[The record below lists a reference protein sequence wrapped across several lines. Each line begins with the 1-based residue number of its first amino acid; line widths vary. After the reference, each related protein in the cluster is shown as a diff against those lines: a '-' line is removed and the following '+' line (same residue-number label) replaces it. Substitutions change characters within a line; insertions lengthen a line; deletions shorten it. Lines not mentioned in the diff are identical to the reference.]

1 MQRQNSLVK
10 IERVD
15 QRILLFRG
23 QRVMLDADLA
33 VLYGVPT
40 KRLNEQVKRNE
51 SRFPSDFMFRL
62 TVREKAEVVANCD
75 HLARLK
81 YSPSLPYAFT
91 EHGALMLASVLNS
104 PTAILVSIQVVRAF
118 MRLREM
124 LVGNKDLARKVDEL
138 EKKYDAQF
146 RVIFDAIRGLMRP
159 VPPPPK
165 RRIGFV
171 GPASGH

>member
-10 IERVD
+10 IERVE

-40 KRLNEQVKRNE
+40 KRLNEQVKRNQ

-81 YSPSLPYAFT
+81 YSPSLPYDFT
-91 EHGALMLASVLNS
+91 EHGALMLASMLNS
-104 PTAILVSIQVVRAF
+104 PTRHRSLDRNYWS
-118 MRLREM
+118 
-124 LVGNKDLARKVDEL
+124 
-138 EKKYDAQF
+138 
-146 RVIFDAIRGLMRP
+146 
-159 VPPPPK
+159 
-165 RRIGFV
+165 
-171 GPASGH
+171 